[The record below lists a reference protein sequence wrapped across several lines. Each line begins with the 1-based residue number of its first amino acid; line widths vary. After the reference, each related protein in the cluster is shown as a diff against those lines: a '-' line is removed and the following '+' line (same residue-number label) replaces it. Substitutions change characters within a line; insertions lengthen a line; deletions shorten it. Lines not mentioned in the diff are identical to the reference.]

1 MRVESIS
8 GHVRQSGTTEDE
20 TQSERRELSVQ
31 SEFGRHQRLG
41 KIASHISLCQKSLN
55 LFWRYSDSGPQLG
68 RQGGGR
74 GAVSDVMGR
83 GMCQTAV
90 GGKVGRAAQP
100 KYWGFFVL
108 FFFWKVHARRSH
120 TPVMMGATCAFSRK
134 APAANRND
142 WDEARRL

>member
-20 TQSERRELSVQ
+20 TPSERRELSVQ

-55 LFWRYSDSGPQLG
+55 LLWRYSDSGPQMG
-68 RQGGGR
+68 KAGGGE
-74 GAVSDVMGR
+74 AASDVMGR

-100 KYWGFFVL
+100 KYWGFLVV
-108 FFFWKVHARRSH
+108 FFLESSREALAH
-120 TPVMMGATCAFSRK
+120 TGHDGSDLRVQQESTGRK
-134 APAANRND
+134 
-142 WDEARRL
+142 